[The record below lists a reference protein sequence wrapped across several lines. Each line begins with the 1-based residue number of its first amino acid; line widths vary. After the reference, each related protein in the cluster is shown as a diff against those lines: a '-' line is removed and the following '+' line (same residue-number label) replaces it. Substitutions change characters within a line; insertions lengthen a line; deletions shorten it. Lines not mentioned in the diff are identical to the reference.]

1 MTEVK
6 LQSNYRTNVFRGII
20 GEEAEPEFRR
30 TGVSIGNKKKEKV
43 TRCSMF
49 ERCSK

>member
-20 GEEAEPEFRR
+20 GEERGKADEVR
-30 TGVSIGNKKKEKV
+30 TGV
-43 TRCSMF
+43 TRVH
-49 ERCSK
+49 KN